1 MKKDNN
7 EKCAKIIKNL
17 NALGH
22 LITNIKF
29 NYGILC
35 SVYEHKDEI
44 EDIEFKDFECA
55 LNNFCTFFVVV
66 FFHLLPLQMIIT
78 HNKLFLACFVTIF
91 YSISLFNLFAA
102 VIYDCAIS
110 RIFKAFAIYKYHNIG
125 NHTAKH

>member
-44 EDIEFKDFECA
+44 EDIEFKDIEK
-55 LNNFCTFFVVV
+55 
-66 FFHLLPLQMIIT
+66 IIEV
-78 HNKLFLACFVTIF
+78 NKIKRLVREQNQEINDTDENTLT
-91 YSISLFNLFAA
+91 
-102 VIYDCAIS
+102 
-110 RIFKAFAIYKYHNIG
+110 R
-125 NHTAKH
+125 